1 MILLTAGALLVVG
14 CSSDDTSSP
23 ASAPPVATLNPSTS
37 AADSTTPPTTI
48 AAPTT
53 TAASDATTPPSTIAP
68 YVSEVYK
75 DPANWICRADT
86 ADTCDNATPLTEVA
100 ADGAMTVEPYEVAVD
115 PALDCFYVYP
125 TVSEDATYNSDLIAG
140 NEVGVTDLQ
149 AARFN
154 QVCKVYAPMYHSV
167 TLAGLGGSAP
177 GDFNT
182 GWNLAYE
189 DVLDAWRHYLAN
201 DNHGRPV
208 VILAHSQGSFHV
220 VRLLREEIDP
230 KPEQRSL
237 IASAIIAGTSFQVAP
252 GQDVGGDT
260 KNMPLCRTVGQIG
273 CIITFQSYRDS
284 DPPQAGAFFGA
295 PQGTTASACVN
306 PAALA
311 GGPGLLDAAAPVGSW
326 VFTDPTRA
334 AAITT
339 PFIGVP
345 GLITGECKVKD
356 GYSYLA
362 ITVNADPSDP
372 RADDIPGDGTP
383 NWGLHTVDLSIT
395 QESLIDLVRSQATA
409 FVGLQD

>member
-1 MILLTAGALLVVG
+1 M
-14 CSSDDTSSP
+14 
-23 ASAPPVATLNPSTS
+23 
-37 AADSTTPPTTI
+37 ADS
-48 AAPTT
+48 
-53 TAASDATTPPSTIAP
+53 
-68 YVSEVYK
+68 
-75 DPANWICRADT
+75 
-86 ADTCDNATPLTEVA
+86 CDNTAPLTEVA
-100 ADGAMTVEPYEVAVD
+100 ADGTLTVKAYEVAVD
-115 PALDCFYVYP
+115 PPIDCFYVYP
-125 TVSEDATYNSDLIAG
+125 TISEDTTFNSDLTAG
-140 NEVGVTDLQ
+140 NEVSATDLQ

-167 TLAGLGGSAP
+167 TLGGLFGSIP
-177 GDFNT
+177 GDFEA
-182 GWNLAYE
+182 GWNLAYQ

-237 IASAIIAGTSFQVAP
+237 IASAIIPGTSFQVAP

-260 KNMPLCRTVGQIG
+260 QNMPLCREVGQVG
-273 CIITFQSYRDS
+273 CVITFQSYRDTV
-284 DPPQAGAFFGA
+284 PPLPGALFGA
-295 PQGTTASACVN
+295 PQGSTASACVN

-311 GGPGLLDAAAPVGSW
+311 GGPGLLEAAAPTGSW
-326 VFTDPTRA
+326 VFTDPDDA

-339 PFIGVP
+339 AFIAVP
-345 GLITGECKVKD
+345 GLITAECKVKD

-362 ITVNADPSDP
+362 ITVDGDPADP

-383 NWGLHTVDLSIT
+383 NWGLHSADLSIT
-395 QESLIDLVRSQATA
+395 QESLINLVRMQATA

>member
-1 MILLTAGALLVVG
+1 M
-14 CSSDDTSSP
+14 
-23 ASAPPVATLNPSTS
+23 VA
-37 AADSTTPPTTI
+37 
-48 AAPTT
+48 TT
-53 TAASDATTPPSTIAP
+53 TAPATTLATTPSTIAP

-86 ADTCDNATPLTEVA
+86 ADICDNAAPLTEVA
-100 ADGAMTVEPYEVAVD
+100 ADGTLTVQPYEVAVD
-115 PALDCFYVYP
+115 PPLDCFYVYP
-125 TVSEDATYNSDLIAG
+125 TISEDTTYNSDLVAG
-140 NEVGVTDLQ
+140 NEVVATTLQ

-154 QVCKVYAPMYHSV
+154 QVCKVYAPMYPSV
-167 TLAGLGGSAP
+167 TLGGLFGTIP
-177 GDFNT
+177 GDFAT
-182 GWNLAYE
+182 GWDVAYQG
-189 DVLDAWRHYLAN
+189 VLDAWKHYLAN

-230 KPEQRSL
+230 KPEERAL
-237 IASAIIAGTSFQVAP
+237 VASAIIPGTSFQVAP
-252 GQDVGGDT
+252 GRDVGGDT
-260 KNMPLCRTVGQIG
+260 QNMPLCRDVGQVG
-273 CIITFQSYRDS
+273 CVITFQSYRD
-284 DPPQAGAFFGA
+284 DVPPLPGAFFGA
-295 PQGTTASACVN
+295 PMGSTASACVN

-311 GGPGLLDAAAPVGSW
+311 GGPGLLDAAAPAGSW
-326 VFTDPTRA
+326 VLTDPNAA

-372 RADDIPGDGTP
+372 RADEIPGDGAP
-383 NWGLHTVDLSIT
+383 NWGLHSVDVSIT
-395 QESLIDLVRSQATA
+395 QESLISLVRSQATA